1 MKYTNE
7 APRPDIPSDVENL
20 TETEARNWLSFSK
33 PWTIEQATLIFAG
46 HSPKSRHFFQDDGAS
61 GFWLAFNFW
70 HRFKSLSKDSTPKS
84 QKDWLELAERENWPL
99 PRALMAAISSEKS
112 NQQFQTKQES
122 AVERQTRRYQMC
134 IDSGMEL
141 PTTDFARLPNGI
153 KELANIEG
161 VKRQAFSKD
170 IKIHINRINPRK

>member
-1 MKYTNE
+1 MENSNKT
-7 APRPDIPSDVENL
+7 PKLDIPIDIENL
-20 TETEARNWLSFSK
+20 TESEARNWLSFSK

-46 HSPKSRHFFQDDGAS
+46 HSPKSRHFFKDDGAS
-61 GFWLAFNFW
+61 GIWLAFNFW
-70 HRFKSLSKDSTPKS
+70 HRFKSLSKDAIPKS

-99 PRALMAAISSEKS
+99 PGALIAGIGADTQG
-112 NQQFQTKQES
+112 NQSHLNQES
-122 AVERQTRRYQMC
+122 AIERQSRRYQMC
-134 IDSGMEL
+134 IDAGMKL

-153 KELANIEG
+153 KELAKIEG